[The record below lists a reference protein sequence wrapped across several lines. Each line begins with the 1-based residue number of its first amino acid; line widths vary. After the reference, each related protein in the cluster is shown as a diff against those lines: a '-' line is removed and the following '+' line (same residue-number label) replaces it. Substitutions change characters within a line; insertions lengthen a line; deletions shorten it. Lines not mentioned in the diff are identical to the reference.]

1 MNNADKSKK
10 NIPCSFPQIEL
21 LEKSHFFNMAIITR
35 HHRSVGQ
42 EKLRACSDITLEML
56 CALEVIHSLQP
67 LPQQQLAN
75 SLMCDRSAAKR
86 TVDNLLKRGLAHVS
100 KDESNRKHKL
110 VSLSDDGEAIRTKG
124 RAIMQQTSSEYLSP
138 LDEQEQA
145 ELMRLCKKILA
156 GERQQ

>member
-1 MNNADKSKK
+1 MKTVDIKK
-10 NIPCSFPQIEL
+10 NMTCTFPQIEV

-35 HHRSVGQ
+35 HHRSASQ
-42 EKLRACSDITLEML
+42 EKLRQCSDITIEML

-86 TVDNLLKRGLAHVS
+86 TVDNLIKRQLAVVS
-100 KDESNRKHKL
+100 KDESNRKHKII
-110 VSLSDDGEAIRTKG
+110 SLSDEGEKVRKKG
-124 RAIMQQTSSEYLSP
+124 KAIMQETSNSYLSA

-145 ELMRLCKKILA
+145 ELMRLCKKILNS
-156 GERQQ
+156 EKQHK